1 MKRLKII
8 KTSILQSVFDV
19 PSGTQQ
25 APEGQ
30 VAKWAVVI
38 TVLASLV
45 WQNCQICQGQ
55 RRPRGAPL
63 RIIQLPQPKL
73 ASQGGLSFE
82 EAVVKQR
89 ITSVST
95 TGLSNRQISFE
106 QIGQLAW
113 AGQGTI
119 ESSPQTVSQQ
129 SASGQLPGRQV
140 SQQVQGIYPVSLF
153 FVTPSGVYVYNPN
166 GHSLEQTYDRDV
178 RAALAPTVANPE
190 AVTAAS
196 CDIIIA
202 GPIKDP
208 TGRPANVARRLSL
221 LQAGQNAQNIQLQ
234 AASLNLASVPVINFD
249 SRNIVRICNLPRG
262 LEVLYIISVGYPAES
277 TGSAQQSAGTVPSVQ
292 NRVMSKKAVLIVGG
306 EDFNDR
312 ELFETMRVL
321 GAAGVQTFI
330 ASSRL
335 GLIRGT
341 TGGVAE
347 SGILMNQLRIDDFNA
362 VVFIGGNGAREYF
375 ANPDALNIVREAAA
389 KKKVLA
395 AISTAPTILANAG
408 VLRNIRVTGAITE
421 RTTLQQAGAVY
432 TGNHVERD
440 GLIITSTGPIAVV
453 QFAAAIVEAL
463 AEK

>member
-8 KTSILQSVFDV
+8 KTSILQSAFKMLSD
-19 PSGTQQ
+19 TQQ

-30 VAKWAVVI
+30 VAKWAVVVI
-38 TVLASLV
+38 VLASLAG
-45 WQNCQICQGQ
+45 ICPGQ
-55 RRPRGAPL
+55 RKPRGAPL

-89 ITSVST
+89 ITSGST
-95 TGLSNRQISFE
+95 AGLSNRQISFE

-119 ESSPQTVSQQ
+119 ESLSQTVSQP
-129 SASGQLPGRQV
+129 SLPGRQV
-140 SQQVQGIYPVSLF
+140 SRQAQMIYPVSLF
-153 FVTPSGVYVYNPN
+153 FVSPSGIYVYNSN
-166 GHSLEQTYDRDV
+166 GHNLEQTYDRDV
-178 RAALAPTVANPE
+178 RAALAPMVANPE
-190 AVTAAS
+190 AVTAAG

-221 LQAGQNAQNIQLQ
+221 LQAGQSAQNIQLQ
-234 AASLNLASVPVINFD
+234 AASLNLASVPVSNFD
-249 SRNIVRICNLPRG
+249 SRNVVRICNLPRG
-262 LEVLYIISVGYPAES
+262 MEVLYIISVGYPAES
-277 TGSAQQSAGTVPSVQ
+277 TDSAQPSAGTVPSVQ
-292 NRVMSKKAVLIVGG
+292 NRVMLKRAVLIVGG
-306 EDFNDR
+306 ENFNDR

-321 GAAGVQTFI
+321 GAAGVQTLI

-335 GLIRGT
+335 GVIRGI

-347 SGILMNQLRIDDFNA
+347 AGILMNQLRIDDFDA
-362 VVFIGGNGAREYF
+362 VVFIGGDGAREYF
-375 ANPDALNIVREAAA
+375 TNPDALNIVREAAA
-389 KKKVLA
+389 KEKVLA

-408 VLRNIRVTGAITE
+408 VLRNIRVTGSITE
-421 RTTLQQAGAVY
+421 RTALQQAGAVY

-453 QFAAAIVEAL
+453 QFAAAIAEAL
-463 AEK
+463 AGK